1 MKICVVKMVWDDDI
15 WYTKTDEELG
25 LVLESNSFDTLIE
38 RVRAAVP
45 EMLELNCG
53 YSGAVQIVFVTERVD
68 VMKAAG

>member
-15 WYTKTDEELG
+15 WYTKADEELG
-25 LVLESNSFDTLIE
+25 LVLESNSFDKLVE
-38 RVRAAVP
+38 RVRVAIP

-53 YSGAVQIVFVTERVD
+53 YSGDVQIVFVTERVD